1 MINRYDIEKIL
12 DKNIKEI
19 PYEGKEIDKY
29 SIIEELLDLINKLPE
44 TTNGKPNTEQID
56 NALDCLQG
64 DNSCD
69 HYNVIDFLNQY
80 T

>member
-1 MINRYDIEKIL
+1 MISRSDIEKIINR
-12 DKNIKEI
+12 NITKI
-19 PYEGKEIDKY
+19 PWEGDEIDKD
-29 SIIEELLDLINKLPE
+29 SIIDDLLELINKLPE

-69 HYNVIDFLNQY
+69 HYNVINFLNQY